1 MRPETASSASVAI
14 VGALRPTKMF
24 DLASLQVIQYLTGV
38 LPMGLWAVTR
48 VVEGRQL
55 MLSTQGVAYGLG
67 PGDEILFEAS
77 PCRAMVAGLAPQMA
91 PDAASVPAY
100 ADCGVAA
107 QIPLGAYIG
116 APIMA
121 GDGQLFGTVCGFNP
135 TPVPDS
141 VHQHQP
147 LLALLSSLLSAVLE
161 SDYATVAVQRR
172 LELVAQEADRDQLTG
187 LLNRRGWD
195 RYIVREE
202 ERYRRFGDQA
212 SVVVMDLDRLKTI
225 NDIGGH
231 AAGDD
236 YLRLTAKV
244 LESTVRSGDVL
255 ARLGGDE
262 FGVIVTRGGHELVER
277 LVLRMS
283 TALDEAG
290 VSGSFGFAPITVV
303 TGFPGAWEA
312 ADSAMYEEKRRRKR
326 EVFLLA

>member
-1 MRPETASSASVAI
+1 
-14 VGALRPTKMF
+14 
-24 DLASLQVIQYLTGV
+24 
-38 LPMGLWAVTR
+38 
-48 VVEGRQL
+48 
-55 MLSTQGVAYGLG
+55 
-67 PGDEILFEAS
+67 
-77 PCRAMVAGLAPQMA
+77 
-91 PDAASVPAY
+91 
-100 ADCGVAA
+100 
-107 QIPLGAYIG
+107 
-116 APIMA
+116 
-121 GDGQLFGTVCGFNP
+121 
-135 TPVPDS
+135 VPDS
-141 VHQHQP
+141 VHQHEP

-225 NDIGGH
+225 NDTGGH

-262 FGVIVTRGGHELVER
+262 FGIIVTRGGHEAAER

-283 TALDEAG
+283 TALDQAG

-326 EVFLLA
+326 ELFPTR

>member
-1 MRPETASSASVAI
+1 M
-14 VGALRPTKMF
+14 
-24 DLASLQVIQYLTGV
+24 
-38 LPMGLWAVTR
+38 
-48 VVEGRQL
+48 
-55 MLSTQGVAYGLG
+55 
-67 PGDEILFEAS
+67 
-77 PCRAMVAGLAPQMA
+77 
-91 PDAASVPAY
+91 
-100 ADCGVAA
+100 
-107 QIPLGAYIG
+107 
-116 APIMA
+116 
-121 GDGQLFGTVCGFNP
+121 
-135 TPVPDS
+135 PDS
-141 VHQHQP
+141 VHQHEP

-225 NDIGGH
+225 NDTGGH

-262 FGVIVTRGGHELVER
+262 FGIIVTRGGHEAAER

-283 TALDEAG
+283 TALDQAG

-326 EVFLLA
+326 ELFPTR